1 MDAIGA
7 LVSGLDAQQA
17 VVNGAAEQLAA
28 ADLPT
33 TANPDPT
40 NPAYPD
46 VAAAGGG
53 VDVAQQLTTLMV
65 AADAHHLT
73 TAALRAA
80 LSVYQDAVDI
90 LPAPPSS

>member
-1 MDAIGA
+1 MDAINA

-17 VVNGAAEQLAA
+17 VVNGAAQQIAA

-33 TANPDPT
+33 VANPDPT
-40 NPAYPD
+40 NPAHPD
-46 VAAAGGG
+46 VRAAGGN
-53 VDVAQQLTTLMV
+53 VDVADQLTTLMV

-80 LSVYQDAVDI
+80 LSTYQDVLDI
-90 LPAPPSS
+90 KRA

>member
-1 MDAIGA
+1 MDAISA

-17 VVNGAAEQLAA
+17 VVNGAAQQIAA

-33 TANPDPT
+33 SANPDPT
-40 NPAYPD
+40 NPAHPD
-46 VAAAGGG
+46 VRAAGGG
-53 VDVAQQLTTLMV
+53 VDVADQLTTLMV

-80 LSVYQDAVDI
+80 LEVYQDATNI
-90 LPAPPSS
+90 